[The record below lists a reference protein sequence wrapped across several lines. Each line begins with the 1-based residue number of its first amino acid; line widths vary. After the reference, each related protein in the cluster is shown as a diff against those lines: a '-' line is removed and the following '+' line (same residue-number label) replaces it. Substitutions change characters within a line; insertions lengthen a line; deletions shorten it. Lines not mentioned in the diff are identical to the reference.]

1 MLSENMITALQIVLR
16 AFQITTIKFKIL
28 TRTLMDAKIK
38 LNNFLVQSKMLNKLS
53 RTQKMMLQQHRIK
66 VHRRKKIKQL

>member
-1 MLSENMITALQIVLR
+1 MITALQILLR

-38 LNNFLVQSKMLNKLS
+38 LINFLVQSKMLNKLS
-53 RTQKMMLQQHRIK
+53 RRQKMMLQKHRIK